1 MLLTLNHDRLKHLL
15 EKPFPDLSPE
25 KLYRRDTV
33 FFIGGNLPVY
43 ETLET
48 MYESYCLESTDLF
61 HVTFADR
68 EDLERNL
75 EMVRQIKKNFTVRLM
90 GRINFEIPVP
100 LLEHT
105 YLAGLDLLDIP
116 DAGPH
121 DGNGDRENRVL
132 YFRSAAGAFPRWSIV
147 SSLGLGIMTAD
158 ELRDTTD
165 GLLALGIVPLP
176 VIDDSAAGLGL
187 QEVAAALKYVSSAWR
202 RHDVPIRRLLPLV
215 RLVSPLDLP
224 ETSGFIRTVINRI
237 QDRHLLATSDLRRH
251 LRTSGAEA
259 SFESAGL

>member
-1 MLLTLNHDRLKHLL
+1 MLLTLDHDKLKHLL

-25 KLYRRDTV
+25 KLFRRDTV
-33 FFIGGNLPVY
+33 FFIGGSLPVY

-68 EDLERNL
+68 EDLEHNL
-75 EMVRQIKKNFTVRLM
+75 EMVRQIKKNFNVRLM
-90 GRINFEIPVP
+90 GRINFEIPAP
-100 LLEHT
+100 LVERA

-116 DAGPH
+116 NVVTDDAGG
-121 DGNGDRENRVL
+121 DNGRGLFAMSVARI
-132 YFRSAAGAFPRWSIV
+132 FPRWSIV
-147 SSLGLGIMTAD
+147 SSLVLGAMSAD
-158 ELRDTTD
+158 EVRRATD
-165 GLLALGIVPLP
+165 KLLALGVIPLP
-176 VIDDSAAGLGL
+176 VVAGSTAELRA
-187 QEVAAALKYVSSAWR
+187 EEAAAVFEYVIKAWNR
-202 RHDVPIRRLLPLV
+202 YDVAIRPLLPLV
-215 RLVSPLDLP
+215 MLVAPLESS
-224 ETSGFIRTVINRI
+224 ETAGFIRTVINRI